1 MDTNWT
7 DSLPIYRQLRDRVV
21 AMILEGVL
29 NDGDPLPSVR
39 SVAAEYRLNP
49 LTVLKGYQQLVDE
62 RLVEK
67 RRGRGM
73 FVTEGARRA
82 LLKDERQLFL
92 EEEWPKIAG
101 RIQRL
106 GFEPKEL
113 LDALDKIPPAPAPS
127 LTAARDAAADDA
139 ERGGQ
144 SVTDLIVA
152 RGLGKS
158 FGSTRALTDV
168 NFRVR
173 PGRIVGLIGP
183 NGAGKTTALKALLG
197 LTRFD
202 GELAVL
208 GLDPYLKRHQLMQDV
223 CFIADVA
230 VLPRWIRVSQLIDF
244 VAATHPRFRREVC
257 EHFLSRSDIRKAS
270 RVKEL
275 SKGMVTQLHL
285 ALVMAIDAKLLVLDE
300 PTLGLDI
307 LMRKQFYE
315 TLLNEY
321 FDEQRTILVTTH
333 QVEEIEHIL
342 TDLLFIDRG
351 RIVLDAAMDEVQESY
366 AQVAIRPEHVASAR
380 TLKPIA
386 ERQGLGRTHMLFK
399 GVGRA
404 ELERLGEVGV
414 PSVADL
420 FVAVIQGARA

>member
-1 MDTNWT
+1 M
-7 DSLPIYRQLRDRVV
+7 RE
-21 AMILEGVL
+21 A
-29 NDGDPLPSVR
+29 
-39 SVAAEYRLNP
+39 
-49 LTVLKGYQQLVDE
+49 
-62 RLVEK
+62 
-67 RRGRGM
+67 
-73 FVTEGARRA
+73 
-82 LLKDERQLFL
+82 
-92 EEEWPKIAG
+92 
-101 RIQRL
+101 
-106 GFEPKEL
+106 
-113 LDALDKIPPAPAPS
+113 
-127 LTAARDAAADDA
+127 
-139 ERGGQ
+139 

-158 FGSTRALTDV
+158 FGATRALDGVSFTV
-168 NFRVR
+168 K

-197 LTRFD
+197 LTRFE
-202 GELAVL
+202 GALSVL
-208 GLDPYLKRHQLMQDV
+208 GLDPYRQRHRLMQDV

-230 VLPRWIRVSQLIDF
+230 VLPRWIRVRQLIEF
-244 VAATHPRFRREVC
+244 VAASHPKFRREVC
-257 EHFLSRSDIRKAS
+257 DHFLARSDVKRDS

-285 ALVMAIDAKLLVLDE
+285 ALVMAIDARLLVLDE

-333 QVEEIEHIL
+333 QVEEVEHIL

-351 RIVLDAAMDEVQESY
+351 RIVLDAAMDEVQEKY
-366 AQVAIRPEHVASAR
+366 AQVAVRPEHLAAAR
-380 TLKPIA
+380 THEPLA
-386 ERQGLGRTHMLFK
+386 ERQGLGRTHMLFR
-399 GVGRA
+399 GVERA
-404 ELERLGEVGV
+404 DLERLGEVGV